1 MSQAIK
7 SRLFAFKGRNR
18 NGDKV
23 VGEIKSEDL
32 VNAKRQLRKQG
43 VICTSVKTKG
53 KPLFTRDKKIIAA
66 DIAIFTRQLAT
77 MLNAGVPLV
86 QSFSIIADV
95 SDKPQIKNLIWQI
108 RDDVSAGG
116 GFATAL
122 RQNPR
127 QFDELFCSLV
137 ASAVA

>member
-7 SRLFAFKGRNR
+7 SRLFAFKGTNR

-23 VGEIKSEDL
+23 AGEIKSEDL

-43 VICTSVKTKG
+43 VICTSVKKG

-95 SDKPQIKNLIWQI
+95 SNKSQMKNLIWQI
-108 RDDVSAGG
+108 SDDVSGGG

-122 RQNPR
+122 RQHPR